1 MLKNCGQSFSRN
13 LRISIAMGEYISFL
27 DSDGYDNFEM
37 HKIIYEGANGSDFTQ
52 VVVTGTL
59 FVKDDYYLNI
69 EFKFL

>member
-1 MLKNCGQSFSRN
+1 
-13 LRISIAMGEYISFL
+13 MGEYISFL

-37 HKIIYEGANGSDFTQ
+37 HKIIYESANGSDFTQ